1 MALGIITVCI
11 EALDNMDENDPC
23 REEASLFGTNLRT
36 RRRKLRCASFRG
48 CTDERD
54 NYAKAALDAI
64 NAIVVSDDSLI
75 VDLVVRKKYALTP
88 QLIIVVTPLAAL
100 TAQGTWARQP
110 TELRTSARSGEPM
123 FDETLAPVPQLKSKG
138 TDNENF

>member
-1 MALGIITVCI
+1 MRTIRA
-11 EALDNMDENDPC
+11 AKKH
-23 REEASLFGTNLRT
+23 SLFGTNLRT

-100 TAQGTWARQP
+100 TAQGGSQQSFEHRRVRVSRCSMKHSHP
-110 TELRTSARSGEPM
+110 YLN
-123 FDETLAPVPQLKSKG
+123 SKG